1 MGHILEQETK
11 GTGGSSGWLRRR
23 LLAAQAGLTEGLGAW
38 IVCAVLLCLMAGQMI
53 TLLPRKSLTVDE
65 FVMIPAA
72 YYHLAKG
79 DFQLI
84 HEHPPLSKILAAT
97 PLLLLRRIA
106 TVPPDAGGAPG
117 SPEAR
122 DTRLVRFWSD
132 NSSYFALISYWS
144 RVPLILL
151 AVVSG
156 LLLFLFTRSLFGA
169 GTGLLALFLYAL
181 EPTVLAHGRVVQT
194 DVPATFGLLLVV
206 YALRRYL
213 TRPTLRAALLIGAA
227 GALAVLAKFSM
238 LAIGPAYA
246 VFFLV
251 LLWRAPRA
259 GRLRGRVAAEG
270 ALAAASLFAV
280 IWAAYFFHSRPLTN
294 FDARWIAESFPANS
308 ETVSA
313 AVRALSYLFPTDFV
327 LGIFFQLWHAQ
338 AGHQAGLL
346 GMYSTT
352 GWWYYFPVAFALK
365 TPLPVLLLSL
375 LGLSWSAYRLFVR
388 QDRRFLFLLVPF
400 GLYTLFVMASPINI
414 GVRYYLPAYPFL
426 LAGAGA
432 LLARLLATWQKP
444 GAARAGAL
452 TTLLLM
458 GWAAVEAAR
467 AYPDHMSYMNQL
479 AAGRPHWWYLS
490 DSNVEWGDDA
500 RALAVYLRRRGE
512 RRVNGAFFTGWV
524 TLRFYGVEYVDALA
538 EDMAEPSDDP
548 PSDAVHSDA
557 SGPSQP
563 RPRYTAIGASF
574 LNGSTVPRCTKEGRP
589 CTLDERFNRFA
600 AYRDRQPEKIF
611 GNSIYLFRED
621 R

>member
-1 MGHILEQETK
+1 MGHTLEQET
-11 GTGGSSGWLRRR
+11 GGASGVSAWLRRR
-23 LLAAQAGLTEGLGAW
+23 LPAAKEGLTEGPGAW
-38 IVCAVLLCLMAGQMI
+38 VVCAALLCLMAAQMVSV
-53 TLLPRKSLTVDE
+53 LPRKSLTVDE

-72 YYHLAKG
+72 YYHLAEG

-106 TVPPDAGGAPG
+106 TAPRDAGGAPG

-122 DTRLVRFWSD
+122 NARLVRFWGD
-132 NSSYFALISYWS
+132 NGPYFALISYWS
-144 RVPLILL
+144 RVPLAAL
-151 AVVSG
+151 AVASG
-156 LLLFLFTRSLFGA
+156 LLLFLFTRSLFGGA
-169 GTGLLALFLYAL
+169 AALLALALYVL

-194 DVPATFGLLLVV
+194 DVPAAFGLLLSV

-213 TRPTLRAALLIGAA
+213 RRPTPGAALLVGAA
-227 GALAVLAKFSM
+227 GGLAVLAKFSM
-238 LAIGPAYA
+238 LAIGPVYLV
-246 VFFLV
+246 VFAA
-251 LLWRAPRA
+251 LLWRAPGAGRGRA
-259 GRLRGRVAAEG
+259 GVAAEA
-270 ALAAASLFAV
+270 ALAAAALFAV
-280 IWAAYFFHSRPLTN
+280 VWAAYFFHSRPLTD
-294 FDARWIAESFPANS
+294 FDARWIAESFPARS
-308 ETVSA
+308 EAVFA
-313 AVRALSYLFPTDFV
+313 AVRALSYFFPTDFV
-327 LGIFFQLWHAQ
+327 LGAFFQLWHAQ

-365 TPLPVLLLSL
+365 TPLPTLLLSL
-375 LGLSWSAYRLFVR
+375 GGLAWGASKLFAHK
-388 QDRRFLFLLVPF
+388 DRRFLYLLVPF

-432 LLARLLATWQKP
+432 LLARLLSAWQRQ
-444 GAARAGAL
+444 GAGRVGAL
-452 TTLLLM
+452 AAALLV
-458 GWAAVEAAR
+458 GWAAAEAAR
-467 AYPDHMSYMNQL
+467 VYPDHMSYMNQL

-512 RRVNGAFFTGWV
+512 RRVTGAFFTGWV

-538 EDMAEPSDDP
+538 EDAAGQGDVARGDGAAVNESARAQP
-548 PSDAVHSDA
+548 P
-557 SGPSQP
+557 
-563 RPRYTAIGASF
+563 PRYTAIGASF
-574 LNGSTVPRCTKEGRP
+574 LNGSTVPRCADARQP
-589 CTLDERFNRFA
+589 CTTEERFNRFA
-600 AYRDRQPEKIF
+600 AYRDRRPEKVF